1 MVVNCFHL
9 FDIVFYS
16 FPQKSLLS
24 EAQVL
29 CFLLLSH
36 LFTFFVTPSLR
47 RQSLILGGAFSFYAF
62 FFFSQMGDKG
72 YDILILKFLGQHESY
87 LFIHLFSREG
97 FQELSSILLTSA

>member
-9 FDIVFYS
+9 FDIVFYL

-36 LFTFFVTPSLR
+36 LFTFFVTLSLR

-62 FFFSQMGDKG
+62 FFFSQMDDKG
-72 YDILILKFLGQHESY
+72 YDILILKFLGQRESY